1 MNELFNAIIAPYAPT
16 IEMEQLVTDSLIA
29 QQLVDAQDQEII
41 PTVFKRDDFEA
52 FTRPASERPS
62 DDELL
67 LALVFYFGASEE
79 TTIKWIAGMD
89 LEFLSESVEDKDR
102 GNF

>member
-1 MNELFNAIIAPYAPT
+1 MNQLT
-16 IEMEQLVTDSLIA
+16 QEMEQLIMNSLIA

-41 PTVFKRDDFEA
+41 PTVFKRNDFEA

-67 LALVFYFGASEE
+67 LALVFYFGASEA
-79 TTIKWIAGMD
+79 TTINWLAGMD
-89 LEFLSESVEDKDR
+89 LEFLSESVEGR
-102 GNF
+102 E

>member
-1 MNELFNAIIAPYAPT
+1 MNQLT
-16 IEMEQLVTDSLIA
+16 QEMEQLIMNSLIA

-41 PTVFKRDDFEA
+41 PTVFKRTDDFEA

-67 LALVFYFGASEE
+67 LALVFYFGASEA
-79 TTIKWIAGMD
+79 TTINWLAGMD
-89 LEFLSESVEDKDR
+89 LEFLSESINE
-102 GNF
+102 

>member
-1 MNELFNAIIAPYAPT
+1 MNDLFDAIVAPYAPT
-16 IEMEQLVTDSLIA
+16 REMEQLVTDSIIQ

-41 PTVFKRDDFEA
+41 PTVFKRTDFEA

-67 LALVFYFGASEE
+67 LALVFYFGASEA
-79 TTIKWIAGMD
+79 TTINWIAGMD
-89 LEFLSESVEDKDR
+89 LEFLMESIKEQE
-102 GNF
+102 

>member
-1 MNELFNAIIAPYAPT
+1 MNQLT
-16 IEMEQLVTDSLIA
+16 QEMEQLIMNSLIA

-41 PTVFKRDDFEA
+41 PTVFKRNDFEA
-52 FTRPASERPS
+52 FTRPANERPS

-67 LALVFYFGASEE
+67 LALVFYFGASEA

-89 LEFLSESVEDKDR
+89 LDFLSEAIKEEE
-102 GNF
+102 

>member
-1 MNELFNAIIAPYAPT
+1 MSHLT
-16 IEMEQLVTDSLIA
+16 QEMEQLIMNSLIA

-41 PTVFKRDDFEA
+41 PTVFKRNDFEA
-52 FTRPASERPS
+52 FTRPANERPS

-67 LALVFYFGASEE
+67 LALVFYFGASEA

-89 LEFLSESVEDKDR
+89 LEFLSEAIKEEE
-102 GNF
+102 

>member
-1 MNELFNAIIAPYAPT
+1 MNDLFSKIVAPYRPLT
-16 IEMEQLVTDSLIA
+16 QEMEQLIMNSLIA

-41 PTVFKRDDFEA
+41 PTVFKRTDDFEA

-67 LALVFYFGASEE
+67 LALVFYFGASEA
-79 TTIKWIAGMD
+79 TTINWLSGMD
-89 LEFLSESVEDKDR
+89 LEFLSESVGGRE
-102 GNF
+102 

>member
-1 MNELFNAIIAPYAPT
+1 MNQLT
-16 IEMEQLVTDSLIA
+16 QEMEQLIMNSLIA

-41 PTVFKRDDFEA
+41 PTVFKRNDFEA
-52 FTRPASERPS
+52 FTRPASERPG

-67 LALVFYFGASEE
+67 LALVFYFGASEA

-89 LEFLSESVEDKDR
+89 LEFLMESIKEQE
-102 GNF
+102 

>member
-1 MNELFNAIIAPYAPT
+1 MNDLFNAIIAPYAPS
-16 IEMEQLVTDSLIA
+16 IEMEQLVADSIIQ

-41 PTVFKRDDFEA
+41 PTVFKRNDFEA
-52 FTRPASERPS
+52 FTRPANERPS

-67 LALVFYFGASEE
+67 LALVFYFGASEA

-89 LEFLSESVEDKDR
+89 LEFLMESIKEQE
-102 GNF
+102 

>member
-1 MNELFNAIIAPYAPT
+1 MSHLT
-16 IEMEQLVTDSLIA
+16 QEMEQLIMNSLIA

-41 PTVFKRDDFEA
+41 PTVFKRNDFEA
-52 FTRPASERPS
+52 FTRPANERPS

-67 LALVFYFGASEE
+67 LALVFYFGASEA

-89 LEFLSESVEDKDR
+89 LDFLSEAIKEEE
-102 GNF
+102 

>member
-1 MNELFNAIIAPYAPT
+1 MSHLAQ
-16 IEMEQLVTDSLIA
+16 EMEQLVADSIIQ
-29 QQLVDAQDQEII
+29 QQLVDAQDQEVI
-41 PTVFKRDDFEA
+41 PTVFKRNDFEA

-67 LALVFYFGASEE
+67 LALVFYFGASEA

-89 LEFLSESVEDKDR
+89 LEFLMESIKEQE
-102 GNF
+102 

>member
-1 MNELFNAIIAPYAPT
+1 MSYLAQ
-16 IEMEQLVTDSLIA
+16 EMEQLVADSIIQ
-29 QQLVDAQDQEII
+29 QQLVDAQDQEVI
-41 PTVFKRDDFEA
+41 PTVFKRNDFEA

-67 LALVFYFGASEE
+67 LALVFYFGASEA

-89 LEFLSESVEDKDR
+89 LDFLSEAIKEV
-102 GNF
+102 

>member
-1 MNELFNAIIAPYAPT
+1 MNQLT
-16 IEMEQLVTDSLIA
+16 REMEQLVNDSIIQ

-41 PTVFKRDDFEA
+41 PTVFKRNDFEA

-67 LALVFYFGASEE
+67 LALVFYFGASEA
-79 TTIKWIAGMD
+79 TTINWIAGMD
-89 LEFLSESVEDKDR
+89 LEFLMESIKEQE
-102 GNF
+102 

>member
-1 MNELFNAIIAPYAPT
+1 MNDLFEAILGPYTPT
-16 IEMEQLVTDSLIA
+16 REMEQLVADSIIQ
-29 QQLVDAQDQEII
+29 QQLVDAQDHEII

-67 LALVFYFGASEE
+67 LALVFYFGASEA
-79 TTIKWIAGMD
+79 TTINWIAGMD
-89 LEFLSESVEDKDR
+89 LEFLSESIEEK
-102 GNF
+102 

>member
-1 MNELFNAIIAPYAPT
+1 MSHLAQ
-16 IEMEQLVTDSLIA
+16 EMEQLVTDSIIQ
-29 QQLVDAQDQEII
+29 QQLVDAQEQEII
-41 PTVFKRDDFEA
+41 PTVFKRNDFEA

-67 LALVFYFGASEE
+67 MALVFYFGASEE

-89 LEFLSESVEDKDR
+89 LEFLMESIKEQE
-102 GNF
+102 

>member
-1 MNELFNAIIAPYAPT
+1 MSYLAQ
-16 IEMEQLVTDSLIA
+16 EMEQLVADSIIQ
-29 QQLVDAQDQEII
+29 QQLVDAQDQEVI
-41 PTVFKRDDFEA
+41 PTVFKRNDFEA

-67 LALVFYFGASEE
+67 LALVFYFGASEA

-89 LEFLSESVEDKDR
+89 LEFLMESIKEQE
-102 GNF
+102 